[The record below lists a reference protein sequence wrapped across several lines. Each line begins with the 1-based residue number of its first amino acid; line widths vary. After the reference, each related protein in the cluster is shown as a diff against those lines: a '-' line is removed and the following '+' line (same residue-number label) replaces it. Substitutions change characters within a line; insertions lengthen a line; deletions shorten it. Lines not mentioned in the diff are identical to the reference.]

1 MPLVVTSAAGANGD
15 GYGAL
20 LAFDDDG
27 RPRGPFTRDA
37 RIADPRGLGVSRNDG
52 LLFVNSGTD
61 RVLAIDR
68 DGVVVRDSGPIDG
81 LNPGGG
87 NFGPDGRYY
96 VGLRSARTIM
106 ALAPGLDGRDDH
118 ILPPGIVPFP
128 RGFAFGPDGR
138 LFLASGMGPDGI
150 GDNSIVAFAPDRQ
163 RLASFVVRDADLSPL
178 DLAVAPN
185 GNVLVGSEH
194 PFGMADAVTTLREY
208 DATDGRLVR
217 VFRPDGVAEFRQPRG
232 LRFGSDGHLYCVAQD
247 EVVAFDFATGRCLG
261 TTVRFP
267 RLYGQALAFFP

>member
-27 RPRGPFTRDA
+27 RLRGPFTRDA

-68 DGVVVRDSGPIDG
+68 VGVVVRDSGPIDG

-194 PFGMADAVTTLREY
+194 LFGMADAVTTLREY

-232 LRFGSDGHLYCVAQD
+232 LRFGSDGHVYCVAQD

-267 RLYGQALAFFP
+267 RLYGQAMAFFP

>member
-1 MPLVVTSAAGANGD
+1 MPLVVTSATGTNGD

-27 RPRGPFTRDA
+27 KPLGPFTRDS
-37 RIADPRGLGVSRNDG
+37 RIADPRGLAVNRKDG
-52 LLFVNSGTD
+52 LLFINSATD

-68 DGVVVRDSGPIDG
+68 NGVVVRDSGPING

-96 VGLRSARTIM
+96 VGSRSARTIM
-106 ALAPGLDGRDDH
+106 AFTPGLDGRDDH
-118 ILPPGIVPFP
+118 VLPLGIVPFP

-163 RLASFVVRDADLSPL
+163 RLASFVVRDAELSPL

-185 GNVLVGSEH
+185 GNVLVSSEH
-194 PFGMADAVTTLREY
+194 PFAMADAGTTLREY
-208 DATDGRLVR
+208 NAADGHLVR
-217 VFRPDGVAEFRQPRG
+217 VFRADGLAEFRQPRG
-232 LRFGSDGHLYCVAQD
+232 LRFGSEGHLYCVAQD
-247 EVVAFDFATGRCLG
+247 AVVAFDFATGRCLG

-267 RLYGQALAFFP
+267 RLNGQALAFFP